1 MLWLSLNCCAHLA
14 IASGLVSTGTS
25 HLGSEGVPID
35 LFSCCAV
42 AVSEILVKSFHSLSL
57 WARCMTLLK
66 ACDID
71 VTAASHRTET
81 AD

>member
-42 AVSEILVKSFHSLSL
+42 AVSEILVNSIRYL
-57 WARCMTLLK
+57 RCITLLK

-71 VTAASHRTET
+71 VTAASHCTET